1 MKLLRL
7 ASALFVAGLLSGAA
21 GAFDLNSALPA
32 YKPVAGISGQIKAVG
47 SDTLGVLMR
56 TWADKFK
63 ALYPDVKIEIESK
76 GSATAPPALTEGAAQ
91 IGPMSRPM
99 SEEEIDAFQKK
110 FGYYPASTPVAVD
123 EIAVF
128 VNKDNPIQCLTIP
141 QLDQIFSKTHLYSG
155 GINADKW
162 GAVGLTGEWAS
173 KPIALFGRNAQSG
186 THEIFVNDVLAHG
199 EFKDNLK
206 EEAGSEGVVAAV
218 AADKYAIG
226 YSGIGYLTDG
236 VRAVPLAATAAS
248 KCADAS
254 FESAL
259 SGKYPLERFL
269 YIYLNKDPKKPLEPA
284 VQEFVKYILSKD
296 GQAETMKAGV
306 YPLVNAT
313 RMAGMKHIGNGGDAV
328 RAQGGRASKLFP
340 SFFQTFPNFSLGIS
354 KLFQT
359 FFRRF

>member
-7 ASALFVAGLLSGAA
+7 ATALIAAGVLSGAA
-21 GAFDLNSALPA
+21 SAFDLDSALPA
-32 YKPVAGISGQIKAVG
+32 YKPVSGLSGQIKAVG

-99 SEEEIDAFQKK
+99 SEEEIEAFQKK
-110 FGYYPASTPVAVD
+110 YGYYPVSTPVAVD

-141 QLDQIFSKTHLYSG
+141 QLDQIFSKSHLYSG
-155 GINADKW
+155 GINVEKW
-162 GAVGLTGEWAS
+162 GGVGLTGDWAA

-199 EFKDNLK
+199 DFKDSLK

-236 VRAVPLAATAAS
+236 VRAVSLAATGAS

-254 FESAL
+254 FDSAL

-269 YIYLNKDPKKPLEPA
+269 YVYLNKDPKKPLEPA
-284 VQEFVKYILSKD
+284 VQEFIKYILSRD
-296 GQAETMKAGV
+296 GQAETIKAGV

-313 RMAGMKHIGNGGDAV
+313 RVAGLKHIGVAE
-328 RAQGGRASKLFP
+328 AQ
-340 SFFQTFPNFSLGIS
+340 
-354 KLFQT
+354 
-359 FFRRF
+359 

>member
-1 MKLLRL
+1 M
-7 ASALFVAGLLSGAA
+7 
-21 GAFDLNSALPA
+21 
-32 YKPVAGISGQIKAVG
+32 G

-63 ALYPDVKIEIESK
+63 TLYPDVKIDIESK

-91 IGPMSRPM
+91 VGPMSRPM
-99 SEEEIDAFQKK
+99 SEEEIERVPEKVRLLPRLDA
-110 FGYYPASTPVAVD
+110 GRGRRD
-123 EIAVF
+123 RVF

-155 GINADKW
+155 GINVDKW

-199 EFKDNLK
+199 DFKDNLK

-248 KCADAS
+248 KCADAW
-254 FESAL
+254 FEVGARGQISARALPLYL
-259 SGKYPLERFL
+259 SEQGPEEAAGAR
-269 YIYLNKDPKKPLEPA
+269 
-284 VQEFVKYILSKD
+284 
-296 GQAETMKAGV
+296 GAGV
-306 YPLVNAT
+306 RQIHPFQGRPGRDDQGRRLSPRQRDAD
-313 RMAGMKHIGNGGDAV
+313 GGNEAYWEWRRRSEVSRSGAPPSF
-328 RAQGGRASKLFP
+328 SKLAP
-340 SFFQTFPNFSLGIS
+340 SFSKFFAWNLQAFPKISLAVLRDFKG
-354 KLFQT
+354 L
-359 FFRRF
+359 

>member
-1 MKLLRL
+1 MKVIRL
-7 ASALFVAGLLSGAA
+7 AAALTAYAVLSGAS
-21 GAFDLNSALPA
+21 GAVELDSALPA
-32 YKPVAGISGQIKAVG
+32 YKPVSGVSGSVKAVG

-91 IGPMSRPM
+91 VGPMSRPM
-99 SEEEIDAFQKK
+99 SEEEIDGFQKK
-110 FGYYPASTPVAVD
+110 YGYYPVSTPVAVD

-162 GAVGLTGEWAS
+162 GAVGLTGEWAE
-173 KPIALFGRNAQSG
+173 KPISLFGRNSQSG
-186 THEIFVNDVLAHG
+186 THELFVNDVLAHG
-199 EFKDNLK
+199 GFKDNLK

-226 YSGIGYLTDG
+226 YSGIGYATDG
-236 VRAVPLAATAAS
+236 VRAVRLAATAAS
-248 KCADAS
+248 QCADAS

-259 SGKYPLERFL
+259 AGKYPLERFL
-269 YIYLNKDPKKPLEPA
+269 YVYLNKDPKKPLEPA

-296 GQAETMKAGV
+296 GQAETIKAGV
-306 YPLVNAT
+306 YPLINST
-313 RMAGMKHIGNGGDAV
+313 RVAGLKHVGLADA
-328 RAQGGRASKLFP
+328 Q
-340 SFFQTFPNFSLGIS
+340 
-354 KLFQT
+354 
-359 FFRRF
+359 